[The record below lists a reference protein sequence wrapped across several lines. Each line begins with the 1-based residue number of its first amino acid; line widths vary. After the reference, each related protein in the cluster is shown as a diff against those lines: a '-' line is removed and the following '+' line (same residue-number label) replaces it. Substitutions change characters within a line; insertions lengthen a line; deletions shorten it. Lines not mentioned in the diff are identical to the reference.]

1 MNTCQ
6 FITNFCQCPFITVH
20 SKNSNA
26 ICFQTI
32 GSIQKLPIGS
42 DMNISTSFGAD
53 RIGSYILDSIQF
65 SFMIR
70 KSRYF
75 T

>member
-1 MNTCQ
+1 MSLYH
-6 FITNFCQCPFITVH
+6 CPQQ
-20 SKNSNA
+20 NSNA

-42 DMNISTSFGAD
+42 NMNISTSFGAD

-70 KSRYF
+70 KAVTLPDSSLIR
-75 T
+75 